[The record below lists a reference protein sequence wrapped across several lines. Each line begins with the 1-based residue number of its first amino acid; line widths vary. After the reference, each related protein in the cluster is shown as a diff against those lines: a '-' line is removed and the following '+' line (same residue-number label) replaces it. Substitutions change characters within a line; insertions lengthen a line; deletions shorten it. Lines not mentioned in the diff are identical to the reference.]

1 MVPVLIPF
9 KQVGVFVLGQEIIQY
24 LDEFEFE
31 VHDLSEDQVAPSINY
46 IFFNPEMTLFVLDKK
61 IDFIGCYEELLYKG
75 VNLIGLSVQQFSD
88 YIEDDYSDEDKLF
101 VNEEEEQYVY
111 EFDKIGSQVWT
122 KGKLGIIVSIM
133 VNRKEHYID

>member
-24 LDEFEFE
+24 LDKFEFE
-31 VHDLSEDQVAPSINY
+31 VYDMSEDQVAPSINY
-46 IFFNPEMTLFVLDKK
+46 RFSNPEMTLYVSDKK

-88 YIEDDYSDEDKLF
+88 YIEDVYSDEDKLF
-101 VNEEEEQYVY
+101 VSEEEEQYVY
-111 EFDKIGSQVWT
+111 EFDKIGLQIWAN
-122 KGKLGIIVSIM
+122 GKHGIIVSIM

>member
-9 KQVGVFVLGQEIIQY
+9 KQVGIFVLGQEIIQY

-31 VHDLSEDQVAPSINY
+31 VHDMSEDQVAPSINY

-61 IDFIGCYEELLYKG
+61 NDFIGCYEELLYKG

-111 EFDKIGSQVWT
+111 EFDKIGLQVWT
-122 KGKLGIIVSIM
+122 KGKLGVIVSIM